1 MKLIAAIIATAAAQ
15 KYNNNNNNNNSGYG
29 TGYGDPHFM
38 VQTLGQEAICFDH
51 SPETDKPITLVNDP
65 VSGVVIS
72 AETGSHSES
81 KGRTF
86 MTKVSIMSPEGAM
99 LTIDNKELTSEH
111 VEWNA
116 KLDVAVVGD
125 VTCKK
130 LTTEDRS
137 QYHCEIENGPKFLI
151 RNHTGHKTLSFAVT
165 DTTNLSEK
173 TRGVIGRFVKPDGY
187 AVIPND
193 ENTAAVI
200 SDGVQYNATKHHFHH
215 QEQCWTLKHSDVEKM
230 FE

>member
-1 MKLIAAIIATAAAQ
+1 MGREYLFSFCLRRLGFNFNYNKKKIFLI
-15 KYNNNNNNNNSGYG
+15 
-29 TGYGDPHFM
+29 
-38 VQTLGQEAICFDH
+38 L
-51 SPETDKPITLVNDP
+51 P
-65 VSGVVIS
+65 VIVLYLKFSFLWGNLL
-72 AETGSHSES
+72 
-81 KGRTF
+81 RF
-86 MTKVSIMSPEGAM
+86 
-99 LTIDNKELTSEH
+99 EH
-111 VEWNA
+111 VDWNA
-116 KLDVAVVGD
+116 KQDVAVVGD

-215 QEQCWTLKHSDVEKM
+215 QEQCWTLKTPMSKKCLNKLFITQKDTILKPTKLSFTLFV
-230 FE
+230 